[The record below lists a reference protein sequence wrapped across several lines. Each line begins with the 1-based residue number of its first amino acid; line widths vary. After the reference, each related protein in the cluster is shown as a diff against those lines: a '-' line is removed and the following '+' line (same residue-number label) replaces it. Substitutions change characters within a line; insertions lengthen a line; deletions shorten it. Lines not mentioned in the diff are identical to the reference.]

1 MRETRRIQ
9 LTGGGSYVISL
20 PKDWVRLHG
29 LGKGDTVV
37 VYREPDG
44 SLRIL
49 PPARSV
55 EGVGERAVVQVP
67 SGARF
72 EAVVRRIISYY
83 MAGVDVIRVVFPE
96 AIDTGLARRIR
107 SFINSR
113 LIGVEVVEESAQ
125 SITVQSIVNDTALPL
140 SASLKRLLGIVRS
153 MLTDISTALKE
164 SSRPLLEEIVSRDDL
179 ADKFYLYVSRQV
191 MKLLRGLVTPGEL
204 GVSSLA
210 EASLYAS
217 AAKILERMADHA
229 SSIADSLA
237 SVAAATGRPLPGC
250 MDKTYL
256 QHYSSVLKLYREAA
270 RAFTRQDSSSADEII
285 TRAEELRREGRRVYA
300 EASCI
305 EDIAVL
311 EKTLKA
317 LESTRRLIDYTID
330 LMEVLIN
337 MSVVKSLAEHQPT

>member
-29 LGKGDTVV
+29 LGKGDVV
-37 VYREPDG
+37 VIVREADG
-44 SLRIL
+44 SLRVM
-49 PPARSV
+49 PPSRGR
-55 EGVGERAVVQVP
+55 GVGGEKAVLRVP
-67 SGARF
+67 RGARF

-83 MAGVDVIRVVFPE
+83 MAGVDVIKVVFPE

-113 LIGVEVVEESAQ
+113 LIGVEVVEESAS

-140 SASLKRLLGIVRS
+140 SASLRRLIGIVKS
-153 MLTDISTALKE
+153 MLTDISTALEE
-164 SSRPLLEEIVSRDDL
+164 SSKPLLEEIVSRDDL

-204 GVSSLA
+204 GVGSLA

-237 SVAAATGRPLPGC
+237 AIASAGGDPLPDCIRGVY
-250 MDKTYL
+250 M

-270 RAFTRQDSSSADEII
+270 RVFSGQDTPDTDKVIAV
-285 TRAEELRREGRRVYA
+285 AEELRRQGRRVYA

-305 EDIAVL
+305 DDIGVL

-330 LMEVLIN
+330 LMEVLLN
-337 MSVVKSLAEHQPT
+337 MSVVRSLAGRRTG